1 MTGQEWWR
9 DPSLERAAE
18 AGDVQAMRT
27 LGKRLAE
34 YRPEECQTFGVRWLL
49 AAAEAG
55 DPEAMHC
62 LSDFYVRRVWSGA
75 PTDGDDAAQADHWCR
90 LAAEAG
96 WPAAMRSWAVRE
108 GASVSEQEVWLRR
121 AVDGGDTFAIVL
133 LGQLAEEQGVFDDA
147 EYWYRLA
154 YDRNE
159 SGAGDRLS
167 NLFRRRG
174 RLSEAVAFFRP
185 GAERG
190 SSADTWQ
197 LVIALKEMGREQE
210 AATWRE
216 LYDRQYVDEHGRSA
230 PSQSGITIAVAAVV
244 TTAVMPFIQTLVA
257 KVAEDTY
264 EQARGLVRRMLRRGE
279 TSPPRAQTSDDS
291 AADDSSA
298 DDSSANG
305 SAADDDG
312 QPRLLIA
319 DDTETGITLYL
330 WSDASDEALRALSSL
345 DMDEL
350 TARRPDQGR
359 VRVVWH
365 PETGT
370 WHVRGE

>member
-1 MTGQEWWR
+1 
-9 DPSLERAAE
+9 
-18 AGDVQAMRT
+18 
-27 LGKRLAE
+27 
-34 YRPEECQTFGVRWLL
+34 
-49 AAAEAG
+49 
-55 DPEAMHC
+55 
-62 LSDFYVRRVWSGA
+62 
-75 PTDGDDAAQADHWCR
+75 
-90 LAAEAG
+90 
-96 WPAAMRSWAVRE
+96 MRSWAVRE

-133 LGQLAEEQGVFDDA
+133 LGQLAEEQGMFDDA

-154 YDRNE
+154 YDRDE
-159 SGAGDRLS
+159 PGARDRLS

-190 SSADTWQ
+190 CSADTWQ

-210 AATWRE
+210 AATWQE

-279 TSPPRAQTSDDS
+279 P
-291 AADDSSA
+291 
-298 DDSSANG
+298 
-305 SAADDDG
+305 
-312 QPRLLIA
+312 
-319 DDTETGITLYL
+319 
-330 WSDASDEALRALSSL
+330 
-345 DMDEL
+345 
-350 TARRPDQGR
+350 
-359 VRVVWH
+359 RVVWH